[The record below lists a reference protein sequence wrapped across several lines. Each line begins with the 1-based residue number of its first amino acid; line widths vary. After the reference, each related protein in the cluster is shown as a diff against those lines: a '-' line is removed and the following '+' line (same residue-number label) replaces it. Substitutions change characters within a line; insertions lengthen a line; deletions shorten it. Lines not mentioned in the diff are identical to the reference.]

1 MTAHGTTELI
11 AKVESLKGL
20 QTLFV
25 ELVRAVQKVDFAILV
40 PFVGVVANWT
50 VAFISGNALVSDG
63 LPEVIKFLFLSRA
76 ILLFLC
82 ANPLLL
88 PNTRHVGNETIEK
101 LLRIFNALIYLLNR
115 TQNFFPL
122 LRHECQVPLSNP
134 AEFVTDKSLSDIF
147 IFYMVPFVFDTLIEV
162 VSCQKSA
169 GQ

>member
-1 MTAHGTTELI
+1 MAAHRTTELV
-11 AKVESLKGL
+11 AKIESLKGF
-20 QTLFV
+20 QTLLV
-25 ELVRAVQKVDFAILV
+25 ELVRAVQKIDFAILV
-40 PFVGVVANWT
+40 PFVGVVTDWT
-50 VAFISGNALVSDG
+50 VALISGNGLVSDG
-63 LPEVIKFLFLSRA
+63 LPEVIKLLFPSLA

-101 LLRIFNALIYLLNR
+101 LLGVLNTLIYLLNSS
-115 TQNFFPL
+115 QNFFPL
-122 LRHECQVPLSNP
+122 LRHECQVPPSNP

-147 IFYMVPFVFDTLIEV
+147 IFYMVPLVFDTLIEV